1 MSVSNYEEFL
11 ENPLKLDERLP
22 TIEEVLL
29 AMDTFLLRKADL
41 TDNDENDKDSFRNVR
56 NRLNEVKK
64 GNNNIDKRD
73 IFLWF
78 KFFGLDKTQTNTF
91 IEKYVKYLKA
101 PMVRGSDKNF
111 YIQNFM
117 HSFFMEAFGL
127 NQNCYSSEWMNAKP
141 SDNMPFTALLKKFDF
156 DEKTIKI
163 ENKDQEKILDN
174 YRNWLDGATPEI
186 DSLYAFLNLLEKVP
200 VSGLLLQKEKIL
212 ALWFWQKCNEKYP
225 TTLNAEMTMKK
236 EVVESK
242 EEKELYELYAKIKG
256 PKFPYSLQDNEEHL
270 KRVKET
276 FSPYSYPFIV
286 LLEIKHLICKGDY
299 STAISYIT
307 KIIPFYFY
315 VGDCKDWDW
324 YILVLSVIAHEYND
338 DKNGLD
344 KKAKKA
350 RKISLISLLK
360 RIYNYGIL
368 YDIERLNFP
377 LDNKEKENIYINNY
391 NRRFNERLDF
401 LHPYQKV
408 DKSTTSIP
416 KPNLNKPNKDVNFGN
431 AKHCPP
437 IVLFTQLNEPDHV
450 RDLLKKGAQVANV
463 SNTND
468 SALYWCLVNMDLSQ
482 HMSYAKTYL
491 VPDESPLY
499 NDSNIKEYIY
509 KEKQEYLNAFAIAFI
524 SKNQFDEPVFLPQ
537 NGIAKAYEVFKRN
550 FAKQIES
557 AEQIFKSL
565 LPHYRNPSRTNP
577 HAIFSTT
584 VLSNDSILNQA
595 VCTCKMD
602 VISAVVDLHKQYL
615 GEGTIK
621 EWMNKNTSYHPRTPL
636 FWVVRQF
643 EKKYNRPVYEKDFQ
657 NNPWLPIFDFDPA
670 DLADYWS
677 MRSPNNPINYNENK
691 IMAKQELSD
700 RINMVFQNM
709 QQVLEYKYLDDNVSE
724 EEFLVILDYLLDNQA
739 SPITECDCTKINRPK
754 DYNAGCL
761 AAEIGWLN
769 GVKKMAENIVKNE
782 SIDTV
787 KREFSKWR
795 DNARMFDR
803 EWSMGGFSGKSDHE
817 IRAQRCREVAEYLQS
832 LI

>member
-1 MSVSNYEEFL
+1 MSVKSYEEFL
-11 ENPLKLDERLP
+11 ENPSKLDERLP

-29 AMDTFLLRKADL
+29 AMDTFLVRKADL
-41 TDNDENDKDSFRNVR
+41 TDNDGNDKDSFKNVR

-78 KFFGLDKTQTNTF
+78 EFFSLDKTQTNTF

-127 NQNCYSSEWMNAKP
+127 NQNCYSSKWMNAKP

-163 ENKDQEKILDN
+163 ENEDQEKILDN

-186 DSLYAFLNLLEKVP
+186 ESLYAFLNLLEKVP
-200 VSGLLLQKEKIL
+200 VSRLLLQKEKIL

-256 PKFPYSLQDNEEHL
+256 PKFPYSQQDNEDHL
-270 KRVKET
+270 KRVKKT

-286 LLEIKHLICKGDY
+286 LLEIKHFICKGDY

-315 VGDCKDWDW
+315 VGDSENWDW
-324 YILVLSVIAHEYND
+324 YILVLSVIAHEYNNE
-338 DKNGLD
+338 NGPD
-344 KKAKKA
+344 KKS
-350 RKISLISLLK
+350 RKTSLKSLLK

-368 YDIERLNFP
+368 FNIERLNFS
-377 LDNKEKENIYINNY
+377 LDNKENEKIYIDNY
-391 NRRFNERLDF
+391 CRRLNERLGF
-401 LHPYQKV
+401 LHPYQKI
-408 DKSTTSIP
+408 DKPTASIP
-416 KPNLNKPNKDVNFGN
+416 KPDFKKVNKKINFGN
-431 AKHCPP
+431 AKDTPQL
-437 IVLFTQLNEPDHV
+437 VFFTQLNEPDYV
-450 RDLLKKGAQVANV
+450 RELLKKGAQVANV
-463 SNTND
+463 SNVNE
-468 SALYWCLVNMDLSQ
+468 SALYWSLVNMDLSQ

-491 VPDESPLY
+491 VPPESQLFK
-499 NDSNIKEYIY
+499 DANIRDYIY
-509 KEKQEYLNAFAIAFI
+509 KEKNEYYIAFVHAFI
-524 SKNQFDEPVFLPQ
+524 SKNQFDEPVILPQ
-537 NGIAKAYEVFKRN
+537 NGITEAYKVFKLN

-557 AEQIFKSL
+557 AEQIFRSL
-565 LPHYRNPSRTNP
+565 LPHYKNPSRTNP

-584 VLSNDSILNQA
+584 TLSNDSILNQA
-595 VCTCKMD
+595 ICTCKMD

-615 GEGTIK
+615 GEDTIK
-621 EWMNKNTSYHPRTPL
+621 DWINKNTSYHPRTPL

-643 EKKYNRPVYEKDFQ
+643 EKKYDFPVFEKHFKK
-657 NNPWLPIFDFDPA
+657 NPWLPIFDFNPA

-691 IMAKQELSD
+691 IMAKQELSNP
-700 RINMVFQNM
+700 INMMGQNM
-709 QQVLEYKYLDDNVSE
+709 QHVLEYKYLDDNVSE
-724 EEFLVILDYLLDNQA
+724 KEFLDILDYLLDNQA
-739 SPITECDCTKINRPK
+739 SPITECDCTKIKRPK
-754 DYNAGCL
+754 DYNAGSL

-769 GVKKMAENIVKNE
+769 GVKKMAENIIRNE
-782 SIDTV
+782 PPDIV
-787 KREFSKWR
+787 KRELSKWN
-795 DNARMFDR
+795 DIARIYSK
-803 EWSMGGFSGKSDHE
+803 EWSMGGSSVKSDDE
-817 IRAQRCREVAEYLQS
+817 IRAQRCSEVAEYLQS
-832 LI
+832 LL

>member
-1 MSVSNYEEFL
+1 MSVKSYEEFL
-11 ENPLKLDERLP
+11 ENPSKLDERLP

-163 ENKDQEKILDN
+163 ENEDQEKILDN

-186 DSLYAFLNLLEKVP
+186 ESLYAFLNLLEKVT
-200 VSGLLLQKEKIL
+200 VLGLLLQKEKIL

-256 PKFPYSLQDNEEHL
+256 PKFPYSQQDNEDHL
-270 KRVKET
+270 KRVKKT

-286 LLEIKHLICKGDY
+286 LLEIKHFICKGDY

-315 VGDCKDWDW
+315 VGDCVDWDW
-324 YILVLSVIAHEYND
+324 YILVLSVIAHEYNNE
-338 DKNGLD
+338 NGPD
-344 KKAKKA
+344 KKS
-350 RKISLISLLK
+350 RKTSLKSLLK
-360 RIYNYGIL
+360 RIYYYGVL
-368 YDIERLNFP
+368 FDIERLNFS
-377 LDNKEKENIYINNY
+377 LDNKENEKIYIDNY
-391 NRRFNERLDF
+391 CRRLNERLGF
-401 LHPYQKV
+401 LHPYQKI
-408 DKSTTSIP
+408 DTSTTSIP
-416 KPNLNKPNKDVNFGN
+416 KPDFKKVNKKINFGN
-431 AKHCPP
+431 AKDTPQL
-437 IVLFTQLNEPDHV
+437 VFFTQLNEPDYV
-450 RDLLKKGAQVANV
+450 RELLKKGAQVANV
-463 SNTND
+463 SNVNE
-468 SALYWCLVNMDLSQ
+468 SALYWSLVNMDLSQ

-491 VPDESPLY
+491 VPPESQLFK
-499 NDSNIKEYIY
+499 DANIRDYIY
-509 KEKQEYLNAFAIAFI
+509 KEKVEYYKAFVHAFI
-524 SKNQFDEPVFLPQ
+524 SKNQFDKPVILPQ
-537 NGIAKAYEVFKRN
+537 NGITEAYKVFKLN

-557 AEQIFKSL
+557 AEQIFRSL
-565 LPHYRNPSRTNP
+565 LPHYKNPSRTNP

-584 VLSNDSILNQA
+584 TLSNDSILNQA
-595 VCTCKMD
+595 ICTCKMD

-615 GEGTIK
+615 GEDTIK
-621 EWMNKNTSYHPRTPL
+621 DWINKNTSYHPRTPL

-643 EKKYNRPVYEKDFQ
+643 EKKYDFPVFEKHFKK
-657 NNPWLPIFDFDPA
+657 NPWLPIFDFNPA

-691 IMAKQELSD
+691 IMAKQELSNP
-700 RINMVFQNM
+700 INMMGQNM
-709 QQVLEYKYLDDNVSE
+709 QHVLEYKYLDDNVSE
-724 EEFLVILDYLLDNQA
+724 KKFLDILDYLLDNQA
-739 SPITECDCTKINRPK
+739 SPITECDCTKIKRPK
-754 DYNAGCL
+754 DYNAGSL

-769 GVKKMAENIVKNE
+769 GVKKMAENIIRNE
-782 SIDTV
+782 PPDIV
-787 KREFSKWR
+787 KRELSKWN
-795 DNARMFDR
+795 DIARIYSK
-803 EWSMGGFSGKSDHE
+803 EWSMGGSSVKSDDE
-817 IRAQRCREVAEYLQS
+817 IRAQRCSEVAEYLQS
-832 LI
+832 LL

>member
-1 MSVSNYEEFL
+1 MSVNNYEEFL
-11 ENPLKLDERLP
+11 EDPLKLDERLP

-29 AMDTFLLRKADL
+29 AMDVFLVRRVDL
-41 TDNDENDKDSFRNVR
+41 NSEDDNEEDSFINVR
-56 NRLNEVKK
+56 KRLNEVKK
-64 GNNNIDKRD
+64 EKNNIKKKD

-78 KFFGLDKTQTNTF
+78 KYFGLNKTRTNIF
-91 IEKYVKYLKA
+91 IEKYVEYLKA
-101 PMVRGSDKNF
+101 PMVRASDKNF
-111 YIQNFM
+111 YIQTLM
-117 HSFFMEAFGL
+117 RSFFMDAFGL
-127 NQNCYSSEWMNAKP
+127 NQNRFSSEWMNAKT
-141 SDNMPFTALLKKFDF
+141 SDNKPFKALLKELDF
-156 DEKTIKI
+156 DERTIKI
-163 ENKDQEKILDN
+163 ENENQAKILDN
-174 YRNWLDGATPEI
+174 YRKWVDGATPEI
-186 DSLYAFLNLLEKVP
+186 ESLSNFLDLLEKGA

-212 ALWFWQKCNEKYP
+212 ALWFKQKCNEKYP
-225 TTLNAEMTMKK
+225 TTLNFEIAMKK
-236 EVVESK
+236 NGVESK

-286 LLEIKHLICKGDY
+286 LLEIKHFICKGDY
-299 STAISYIT
+299 NTAISYIT

-315 VGDCKDWDW
+315 VGDCVDWDW
-324 YILVLSVIAHEYND
+324 YILVLSIIAHEYND
-338 DKNGLD
+338 DKNGVD
-344 KKAKKA
+344 KKAKQA
-350 RKISLISLLK
+350 RKTSLISLLK

-368 YDIERLNFP
+368 FDIERLNFP
-377 LDNKEKENIYINNY
+377 LDSKEKEKIYIDNY
-391 NRRFNERLDF
+391 SRRFNERLDL
-401 LHPYQKV
+401 LHPYKKV

-416 KPNLNKPNKDVNFGN
+416 KPNLKKPNKEINFGN

-437 IVLFTQLNEPDHV
+437 IVLFTQLNEPDYV

-463 SNTND
+463 SNVNE

-491 VPDESPLY
+491 VPDGSSLY

-509 KEKQEYLNAFAIAFI
+509 KEKQEYLNAFAIGFI
-524 SKNQFDEPVFLPQ
+524 SKNQFGEPVFLHQ
-537 NGIAKAYEVFKRN
+537 NGITEAYKVFKLN

-557 AEQIFKSL
+557 AEQIFKCL
-565 LPHYRNPSRTNP
+565 LPHYKNPSRTNP

-615 GEGTIK
+615 GEGTIN

-643 EKKYNRPVYEKDFQ
+643 EKKYDRPVFEKDFQ
-657 NNPWLPIFDFDPA
+657 KNPWLSIFDFNPA

-769 GVKKMAENIVKNE
+769 GVKKMAENIIKNE
-782 SIDTV
+782 SIDVV
-787 KREFSKWR
+787 KKELSKWC
-795 DNARMFDR
+795 DNARMFDK
-803 EWSMGGFSGKSDHE
+803 EWSMGGFSRKSDHE
-817 IRAQRCREVAEYLQS
+817 IRAQRCREVARYLQS

>member
-1 MSVSNYEEFL
+1 MSVKSYEEFL
-11 ENPLKLDERLP
+11 ENPSKLDERLP

-186 DSLYAFLNLLEKVP
+186 ESLYVFLNLLEKVP

-256 PKFPYSLQDNEEHL
+256 PKFPYSQQDNEDHL
-270 KRVKET
+270 KRIKKT

-286 LLEIKHLICKGDY
+286 LLEIKHFICKGDY

-315 VGDCKDWDW
+315 VGDCENWDW
-324 YILVLSVIAHEYND
+324 YILVLSVIAHEYNNE
-338 DKNGLD
+338 NGPD
-344 KKAKKA
+344 KKS
-350 RKISLISLLK
+350 RKTSLKSLLK

-368 YDIERLNFP
+368 FNIERLNFS
-377 LDNKEKENIYINNY
+377 LDNKENEKIYIDNY
-391 NRRFNERLDF
+391 CRRLNERLGF
-401 LHPYQKV
+401 LHPYQKI
-408 DKSTTSIP
+408 DKPTASIP
-416 KPNLNKPNKDVNFGN
+416 KPDFKKVNKKINFGN
-431 AKHCPP
+431 AKDTPQL
-437 IVLFTQLNEPDHV
+437 VFFTQLNEPDYV
-450 RDLLKKGAQVANV
+450 RELLKKGAQVANV
-463 SNTND
+463 SNVNE
-468 SALYWCLVNMDLSQ
+468 SALYWSLVNMDLSQ

-491 VPDESPLY
+491 VPPESQLFK
-499 NDSNIKEYIY
+499 DANIRDYIY
-509 KEKQEYLNAFAIAFI
+509 KEKDEYYIAFVHAFI
-524 SKNQFDEPVFLPQ
+524 SKNQFDEPVILPQ
-537 NGIAKAYEVFKRN
+537 NGITEAYKVFKLN

-557 AEQIFKSL
+557 AEQIFRSL
-565 LPHYRNPSRTNP
+565 LPHYKNPSRTNP

-584 VLSNDSILNQA
+584 TLSNDSILNQA
-595 VCTCKMD
+595 ICTCKMD

-615 GEGTIK
+615 GEDTIK
-621 EWMNKNTSYHPRTPL
+621 DWINKNTSYHPRTPL

-643 EKKYNRPVYEKDFQ
+643 EKKYDFPVFEKHFKK
-657 NNPWLPIFDFDPA
+657 NPWLPIFDFNPA

-691 IMAKQELSD
+691 IMAKQELSNP
-700 RINMVFQNM
+700 INMMGQNM
-709 QQVLEYKYLDDNVSE
+709 QHVLEYKYLDDNVSE
-724 EEFLVILDYLLDNQA
+724 KEFLDILDYLLDNQA
-739 SPITECDCTKINRPK
+739 SPITECDCTKIKRPK
-754 DYNAGCL
+754 DYNAGSL

-769 GVKKMAENIVKNE
+769 GVKKMAENIIRNE
-782 SIDTV
+782 PPDIV
-787 KREFSKWR
+787 KRELSKWN
-795 DNARMFDR
+795 DIARIYSK
-803 EWSMGGFSGKSDHE
+803 EWSMGGSSVKSDDE
-817 IRAQRCREVAEYLQS
+817 IRAQRCSEVAEYLQS
-832 LI
+832 LL